1 MGIVVKQIF
10 SQFWCQPR
18 HDMDPSWPYMPSN
31 ALYLPFGA
39 MNQNISGPQPSIG
52 QQETV
57 HHQFYLVP
65 SLSHSVVT

>member
-1 MGIVVKQIF
+1 MGIAVKQIF
-10 SQFWCQPR
+10 SQFWRQPR
-18 HDMDPSWPYMPSN
+18 HDMDP
-31 ALYLPFGA
+31 YLPFGA